1 MMWRQLSTFFFV
13 MSASV
18 ASAQPISLASAW
30 QAAQTQD
37 PTLQAAISER
47 EAGQT
52 ERALGRAALLPQ
64 ISANLGRTR
73 IHGHL
78 ETPDAQDNI
87 VRQDLDYTSKV
98 NEINLQQ
105 SLFDWGRITGY
116 RQGHARA
123 DQALATFDVQAND
136 ASERL
141 INRYFQLLLAQ
152 QQLSL
157 SAQNVQAS
165 DQHIEIAQ
173 HHFRSGEGT
182 ITEVHEAQARRD
194 IAYAQWLNAQD
205 NLTVARRELQEMIGV
220 EPEQVLGL
228 QEKINPVGLEPHDLA
243 SWMQMALTRNAQIRV
258 ATENLRVS
266 ALEIQR
272 AFSGHLPTA
281 TLTGSLRKTT
291 AESISTRNQDSSTRS
306 LGISIQVP
314 VFAGGATQAQV
325 RQAQYGRD
333 RSSHELDAT
342 REEIAVE
349 VTRQYQGVLSGAQK
363 INAYQKAVQS
373 NELALKA
380 AERGYQGGVRSI
392 SDILDAQDRLYQ
404 SQLDL
409 TRTRLEYVM
418 ARLMLAAVADGL
430 TGSLIEQT
438 TQQFFSHKPIPVK
451 L

>member
-228 QEKINPVGLEPHDLA
+228 HEKINPVGLEPHDLA

-258 ATENLRVS
+258 AT
-266 ALEIQR
+266 
-272 AFSGHLPTA
+272 
-281 TLTGSLRKTT
+281 
-291 AESISTRNQDSSTRS
+291 
-306 LGISIQVP
+306 
-314 VFAGGATQAQV
+314 
-325 RQAQYGRD
+325 
-333 RSSHELDAT
+333 
-342 REEIAVE
+342 
-349 VTRQYQGVLSGAQK
+349 
-363 INAYQKAVQS
+363 
-373 NELALKA
+373 
-380 AERGYQGGVRSI
+380 
-392 SDILDAQDRLYQ
+392 
-404 SQLDL
+404 
-409 TRTRLEYVM
+409 
-418 ARLMLAAVADGL
+418 
-430 TGSLIEQT
+430 
-438 TQQFFSHKPIPVK
+438 
-451 L
+451 